1 VNPSWREFCNNAVQM
16 DELPGVTAA
25 QQQGVAINLQL
36 VRQPPQGCWFNCLS
50 HMNLAQSIK

>member
-1 VNPSWREFCNNAVQM
+1 VRGIAVGGSGRRGFLNSKV
-16 DELPGVTAA
+16 DFVA